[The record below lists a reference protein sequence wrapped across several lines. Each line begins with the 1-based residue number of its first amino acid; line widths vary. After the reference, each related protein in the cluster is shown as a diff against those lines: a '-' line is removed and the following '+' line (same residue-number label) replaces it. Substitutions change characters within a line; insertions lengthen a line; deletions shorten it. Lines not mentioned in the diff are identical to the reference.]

1 MRSAALATVLLLGIA
16 APAVADSNTT
26 SLQTTTIKGYKE
38 TVKTTTEGTSLNNK
52 VRVLGGAPRQVQI
65 QYSSDGSTWVTTK
78 TRTTDE
84 IGKLRFA
91 VKVKPDRNRWRQ
103 SVPATS
109 SHSAATSAVKT
120 YAVQLKESVSPTVPV
135 PAITDGQIAASKA
148 YARSYILSTYGWG
161 DDQWFALEQLWI
173 RESGWNHT
181 AKNSSSG
188 AYGIPQSL
196 PADKMASA
204 GADWL
209 TNPQTQIRW
218 GCSYIKGR
226 YGSPLGAWAHFQEN
240 NWY

>member
-1 MRSAALATVLLLGIA
+1 MRSAALSAILLIGIA
-16 APAVADSNTT
+16 SPAAADSDTA

-38 TVKTTTEGTSLNNK
+38 TVKTTTEGTSLRNK
-52 VRVLGGAPRQVQI
+52 VRVLGGAPRQVEI
-65 QYSSDGSTWVTTK
+65 QYSSDASAWVTTK

-84 IGKLRFA
+84 LGRLRFV
-91 VKVKPDRNRWRQ
+91 VKVKPDRNRWRL

-120 YAVQLKESVSPTVPV
+120 FAVQLKETVSPTVPV
-135 PAITDGQIAASKA
+135 PAITDSQILASKA
-148 YARSYILSTYGWG
+148 YARSYILQTYGWG
-161 DDQWFALEQLWI
+161 DDQWYALEQLWI

-181 AKNSSSG
+181 AKNPSSG

-196 PADKMASA
+196 PGDKMAAA
-204 GADWL
+204 GPDWL

-218 GCSYIKGR
+218 GCSYIKDR
-226 YGSPLGAWAHFQEN
+226 YTTPAGAWAHFQAK

>member
-91 VKVKPDRNRWRQ
+91 VKVKPDRNRWRL

-148 YARSYILSTYGWG
+148 YARSYILSTYGWAMTSG
-161 DDQWFALEQLWI
+161 SLLSSCGSGSRAGTTRRRTPVPEPT
-173 RESGWNHT
+173 ESRSRCPPT
-181 AKNSSSG
+181 
-188 AYGIPQSL
+188 
-196 PADKMASA
+196 
-204 GADWL
+204 
-209 TNPQTQIRW
+209 RW
-218 GCSYIKGR
+218 PPRVRTG
-226 YGSPLGAWAHFQEN
+226 
-240 NWY
+240 